1 MFSFVVE
8 IIASNFLVNKTLFT
22 LNQKNVINLSQIS
35 INIVEL
41 KR

>member
-8 IIASNFLVNKTLFT
+8 IIAYNFLVNKTLFT